1 MIPANCHT
9 VIVSIFFLDRRKCV
23 VYLKRIIFISA
34 FLGWSTWSEWSRC
47 NEDSE
52 KVRYRKCLTT
62 NPSSKECQGNER
74 EVRQCDLPMANGSYF
89 ILLTKTIR
97 SASFDIFSFTEI
109 VQTAGIGAGTI
120 ASVCIMAIFICSTS
134 SAFIMYMFMKKRTLP
149 RDIKNIGSPCFDS
162 FPNQYSSLP
171 TKDERPKV
179 KRQSSFNSG
188 SGSGTTANTNNGAAT
203 KLLSNGHGT
212 LTKANNV
219 TSGHH
224 TPKAL
229 AKSFSEDTA
238 TLKRNSHALNNIRP
252 VRTIDDDKF

>member
-1 MIPANCHT
+1 M
-9 VIVSIFFLDRRKCV
+9 
-23 VYLKRIIFISA
+23 KR
-34 FLGWSTWSEWSRC
+34 
-47 NEDSE
+47 
-52 KVRYRKCLTT
+52 
-62 NPSSKECQGNER
+62 
-74 EVRQCDLPMANGSYF
+74 
-89 ILLTKTIR
+89 
-97 SASFDIFSFTEI
+97 
-109 VQTAGIGAGTI
+109 QT
-120 ASVCIMAIFICSTS
+120 
-134 SAFIMYMFMKKRTLP
+134 LQ

-179 KRQSSFNSG
+179 KRQSSFNGTNAGGGTSSG
-188 SGSGTTANTNNGAAT
+188 GNNSAAA

-252 VRTIDDDKF
+252 IRSIDDDKF